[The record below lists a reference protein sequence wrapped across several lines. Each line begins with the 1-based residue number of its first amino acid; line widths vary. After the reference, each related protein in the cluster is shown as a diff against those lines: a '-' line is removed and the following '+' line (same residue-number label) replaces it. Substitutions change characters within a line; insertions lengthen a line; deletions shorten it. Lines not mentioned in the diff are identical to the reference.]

1 MPTRNVDGNK
11 SNVFNCKTFYRSI
24 HWVIVVLNDAEKEN
38 NGSDIMIA
46 AEGAI
51 SALIKLKYIGLLNA
65 ILLLQIFARLG
76 IISPMYAFYGTVAE
90 TLLGPYKFIDHY
102 HYSRQELDLS
112 AKQEEIILEDT
123 KISFEVVFKKLNELG
138 SSFERYNYDGKWC

>member
-1 MPTRNVDGNK
+1 
-11 SNVFNCKTFYRSI
+11 
-24 HWVIVVLNDAEKEN
+24 
-38 NGSDIMIA
+38 MIA
-46 AEGAI
+46 TEGDI

-65 ILLLQIFARLG
+65 IFSLQIFARLG

-90 TLLGPYKFIDHY
+90 TLLGPYKFIDQY